1 METSDMFTAQVL
13 HSASPIRLTPEQKPH
28 LRIHISA
35 LLSAI
40 QSGSGSG
47 ASEVG
52 TGS

>member
-1 METSDMFTAQVL
+1 MFTVQVL
-13 HSASPIRLTPEQKPH
+13 HRASPIRLTPEQKPH

-35 LLSAI
+35 PLSAI
-40 QSGSGSG
+40 QSGCSSG